1 MYIFSINIT
10 IDIEIKHLKG
20 QWRSDRKPPSDW
32 PMRGDVTFEGYKM
45 RYRSDGEL
53 VLRGIDLKIY
63 HNEKVCEYIL
73 VMCEVVLCISAIKQR
88 FSA

>member
-1 MYIFSINIT
+1 M
-10 IDIEIKHLKG
+10 KG
-20 QWRSDRKPPSDW
+20 QWRSDRKPPNDW

-45 RYRSDGEL
+45 RYRSGGEL

-73 VMCEVVLCISAIKQR
+73 VVC
-88 FSA
+88 